1 MVKTPRARPATK
13 VEPRPDQA
21 LRRIEDDVTTPPH
34 RLAGLRREFDDLDV
48 SLYEAIADTHSPAL
62 DWAMPRLTGLAD
74 HSKLWIGIAAL
85 LAATGSERARRAAAR
100 GLTTLAVTSLIA
112 NQVAKRLNRRPR
124 PSLARVPLARIAGR
138 IPRSTSFPSG
148 HAASAA
154 AFAGAAAMET
164 PALRVPLTTLAGL
177 VGFSRVAT
185 GAHYPSDVAAG
196 FLLGAGVAALG
207 RRLVPPA
214 AAAEPGRPRPAS
226 GRVDARR
233 SGAGLTL
240 VVNPASHSGRGAEV
254 LRRVRRSLP
263 ELRVVELGDDDDVD
277 AVMRE
282 AAADA
287 EVLGV
292 AGGDGT
298 VAAAAAAAMAAGLPL
313 AVFPAGT
320 FNHFAK
326 TLGIGRLDRAV
337 RAVRR
342 GTVTTV
348 DVAYLNDRLFLNTA
362 SVGAYSDFVAA
373 RERLEKFIGKPLA
386 ACYAALRTMRSRTS
400 LPLRIDGRT
409 HRATL
414 VFIGNCRY
422 QPGGFAPAF
431 RERLDDGLLD
441 VRILDLPRGRGR
453 LGVLAALATGRLA
466 ENRHYHQ
473 YTGAELTIELPSGP
487 SRVTR
492 DGELGEDCEEL
503 RLRAVRRAL
512 TVFCA
517 ARR

>member
-1 MVKTPRARPATK
+1 M
-13 VEPRPDQA
+13 
-21 LRRIEDDVTTPPH
+21 ITPPH
-34 RLAGLRREFDDLDV
+34 RIGALRREIDELDV
-48 SLYEAIADTHSPAL
+48 ALFHAVADTHSDAL
-62 DWAMPRLTGLAD
+62 DWSMPRLTGLAD

-85 LAATGSERARRAAAR
+85 LAATGSARGRRAAVR
-100 GLTTLAVTSLIA
+100 GLTTLAATSLIA
-112 NQVAKRLNRRPR
+112 NQVAKRMNRRPR
-124 PSLARVPLARIAGR
+124 PLAARVPLARLAGR
-138 IPRSTSFPSG
+138 IPTSTSFPSG

-154 AFAGAAAMET
+154 AFAGAVAIEA
-164 PALRVPLTTLAGL
+164 PALRLPLTTLAGL
-177 VGFSRVAT
+177 VGLSRVAT

-214 AAAEPGRPRPAS
+214 AAPSATTATTPERSGPPATERVTPR
-226 GRVDARR
+226 AR
-233 SGAGLTL
+233 GAGLTL
-240 VVNPASHSGRGAEV
+240 VVNPASHSGRGAEM
-254 LRRVRRSLP
+254 LRRVRRRLP
-263 ELRVVELGDDDDVD
+263 ALTVVELGEHDDVPR
-277 AVMRE
+277 VMRD

-298 VAAAAAAAMAAGLPL
+298 VAAAAEAAMAAGIPL

-326 TLGIGRLDRAV
+326 ALGLGRLDRAV
-337 RAVRR
+337 RAVQR

-348 DVAYLNDRLFLNTA
+348 DVAYLNDKPFLNTA

-373 RERLEKFIGKPLA
+373 RQGIEKVIGKPLA
-386 ACYAALRTMRSRTS
+386 ACYAALRTMRSRASVT
-400 LPLRIDGRT
+400 LRIDGRT

-422 QPGGFAPAF
+422 QPSGFAPAF

-441 VRILDLPRGRGR
+441 VRVLDLPRKRGR

-466 ENRHYHQ
+466 KHRHYHE
-473 YTGAELTIELPSGP
+473 YTGAELTIELTSGP

-492 DGELGEDCEEL
+492 DGELGEDCDEL

-517 ARR
+517 PRR